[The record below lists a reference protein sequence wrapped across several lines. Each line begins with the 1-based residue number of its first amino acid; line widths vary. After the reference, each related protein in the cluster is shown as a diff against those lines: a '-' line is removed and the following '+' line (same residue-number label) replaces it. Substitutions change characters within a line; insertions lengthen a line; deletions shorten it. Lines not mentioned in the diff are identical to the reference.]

1 MEDECRRIV
10 QRLKTLKLN
19 FLALDFDMT
28 VIDIHTGGRWSGSAC
43 ELSEQIR
50 PFFRALIPAA
60 IAEGACDRARRA
72 PPSPH
77 LSYAR
82 RRAASGH
89 RHVLAPGRHDRRRAR
104 PQRRRQ

>member
-60 IAEGACDRARRA
+60 IAEGARDRALRA
-72 PPSPH
+72 FHPHDSRTRGPDTRQGCKWPS
-77 LSYAR
+77 SR
-82 RRAASGH
+82 S
-89 RHVLAPGRHDRRRAR
+89 R
-104 PQRRRQ
+104 PRSP